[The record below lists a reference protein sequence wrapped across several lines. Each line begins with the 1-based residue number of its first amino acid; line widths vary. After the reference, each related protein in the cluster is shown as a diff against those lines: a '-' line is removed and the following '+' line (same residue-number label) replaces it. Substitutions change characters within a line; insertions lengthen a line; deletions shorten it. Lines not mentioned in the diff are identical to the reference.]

1 VPDGIGPFSLPFFEQ
16 MTRIKTIDA
25 EVAGEAV
32 RLIVEG
38 APSVPGRT
46 MAEKRNWLSKHG
58 EGVRRLLMLEP
69 RGHAGMHGAMLTEP
83 VSPASHAG
91 LLSMH
96 AAGFPIVSGESM
108 IAAATVALE
117 HKLIGGADG
126 ELLIDTP
133 AGLFRARPTLRATG
147 LSAEARSAKADA
159 SASRVTSVTM
169 TGVPS
174 FVHSAGLPV
183 SVGTRAIAVDIAFGG
198 EFYAIADSEAIGIPI
213 EMANAAALIRMG
225 RDIKDAVESA
235 VQVRHPIDST
245 LKGIQG
251 TIFTAAPRTGADLRS
266 ATVLDGEVLRRS
278 PGATGSAALMAVLDA
293 MGVLPEGHA
302 FIHEGVLGTSL
313 IGHAASRSQIGEFDA
328 VVPVIEGSASI
339 TGFHEFVG

>member
-1 VPDGIGPFSLPFFEQ
+1 
-16 MTRIKTIDA
+16 MACIKTIDA

-46 MAEKRNWLSKHG
+46 MAEKRNWLRKHG
-58 EGVRRLLMLEP
+58 DGVRRLLMLEP
-69 RGHAGMHGAMLTEP
+69 RGHSGMHGAILTEP
-83 VSPASHAG
+83 ASPASHAG

-96 AAGFPIVSGESM
+96 AAGFPIVSGESI
-108 IAAATVALE
+108 IAAVTVALE
-117 HKLIGGADG
+117 HRLIAGADG

-133 AGLFRARPTLRATG
+133 AGLFRARPTLRAAG
-147 LSAEARSAKADA
+147 LSAIASSAQAD
-159 SASRVTSVTM
+159 ASRVTSVTV

-183 SVGTRAIAVDIAFGG
+183 SIGTRTIAVDIAFGG

-213 EMANAAALIRMG
+213 EMANAAGLIRMG

-293 MGVLPEGHA
+293 MGVLPEGHP

-313 IGHAASRSQIGEFDA
+313 KGSAARRSQVGEFDA